1 MFQVQRLIVKLAGH
15 AIKIRV
21 ALVRLWTG
29 AEYFVRNHDQ
39 KIKDMSRSVLPSTG
53 RKSARDNRRI
63 IHGQQRARELAAVTA
78 YHRDVDPGSV
88 TPDIRGTFGPDITY
102 MVRQRR
108 SRDKV
113 GPLIRWAEATIAADP
128 LLRSAPRS
136 EQVAYFAR
144 LMPDTTI
151 GRHAVQHIEQALEW
165 RERRARYN
173 ASRPTAPGPHATD
186 MERQLRQILEAGLHA
201 PLNAELRRLT
211 GTQEERPRV
220 MPMPGRLLLGIHD
233 IEAFTAK
240 MARWPAVRDLVAALA
255 ATGVSPE
262 DPSHAV
268 VVQGWQRS
276 GPRRRR
282 RAG

>member
-1 MFQVQRLIVKLAGH
+1 M
-15 AIKIRV
+15 
-21 ALVRLWTG
+21 
-29 AEYFVRNHDQ
+29 RNHGQ

-63 IHGQQRARELAAVTA
+63 IHRQQRARELAAVTA
-78 YHRDVDPGSV
+78 YHRDAAPDSV
-88 TPDIRGTFGPDITY
+88 TPDIQGTYGPDITY
-102 MVRQRR
+102 VVRQRR

-128 LLRSAPRS
+128 HLRSASRS
-136 EQVAYFAR
+136 EQVAYFVR

-165 RERRARYN
+165 RERRARHN
-173 ASRPTAPGPHATD
+173 ASRPTAPGPHVTNMD
-186 MERQLRQILEAGLHA
+186 RQLRQILEAGQHA
-201 PLNAELRRLT
+201 TLNAGLRRLAD
-211 GTQEERPRV
+211 TQDERPRV
-220 MPMPGRLLLGIHD
+220 MPMPRRLLLGIHD

-255 ATGVSPE
+255 ATGASPE

-268 VVQGWQRS
+268 VIQGWQRS